1 MLKDEIRKLLFFKPS
16 EDSIIY
22 ELVRAEERAGD
33 ELSSPDAVLSVINK
47 LASYSL
53 NLGIDGNLWQN
64 YITGWLL
71 TDENAYTLS
80 RERQESA
87 EDSFSRLM
95 MNDVSVLRRILEYE
109 FEPFRD
115 TEYDGVI
122 DEILYFDSE
131 SCIGRNL
138 GTAGLE
144 ITRVLEGL
152 LNAETDDAFKK
163 VLDEQYKSRGT
174 GDFAFYNAFRI
185 ENENKDAGL
194 LKPIRATD
202 DVTFADMI
210 GYEIQKG
217 ALIRNT
223 VAFLEGRPANN
234 VLLYGDSGSG
244 KSTSVKA
251 LLNEYAPSGLRII
264 EIHKHQFKYISE
276 VLGMIKN
283 RNYQFIIFIDDL
295 SFEEFEIEYKYLK
308 AVIEG
313 DMEARSDNVLIYAT
327 SNRRHLIKETWADKD
342 DMTHNG
348 DIHRSDTVEEKTSLS
363 SRFGVSIYFPSP
375 DRMEYHTIVKNLAS
389 EAGIKIDEDE
399 LFVKADAWEIRHGG
413 VSCRTARQFVDY
425 LASAE

>member
-95 MNDVSVLRRILEYE
+95 MNDVPVLRRILEYD

-131 SCIGRNL
+131 RCIGRNL

-389 EAGIKIDEDE
+389 EAGIEMDENE